1 MSINYIN
8 AHMQALGSLR
18 LIPIY
23 LDSPGIVSRAL
34 LLGAA
39 NEAAQMLGSVPMRVL
54 ELADVFRCVN
64 DVIHEGQTA
73 YVTPTNSPEY
83 PFGAVV
89 ADENGNVCAAAMGK
103 SKEGL
108 AEMIRLKLLPPTEGH
123 GEKAA

>member
-23 LDSPGIVSRAL
+23 LGSPGIVSRAL

-64 DVIHEGQTA
+64 NVIHEG
-73 YVTPTNSPEY
+73 
-83 PFGAVV
+83 
-89 ADENGNVCAAAMGK
+89 
-103 SKEGL
+103 
-108 AEMIRLKLLPPTEGH
+108 RPPTSPRPTRRSTH
-123 GEKAA
+123 SAPWLRMKTATSAPPPWAKVRKVSPR